1 MISFKHWCQISII
14 YQHLNSVT
22 NIQNLCHDWLILIVK
37 MQISIFL
44 VDDIGSCERVS
55 CECDMAFV
63 SDLSRV
69 YFHQDHSNGQIKN
82 TGMIRKNFSSKV
94 IHML

>member
-1 MISFKHWCQISII
+1 
-14 YQHLNSVT
+14 
-22 NIQNLCHDWLILIVK
+22 
-37 MQISIFL
+37 MQVLKIFL
-44 VDDIGSCERVS
+44 VDDIGSCGRVS

-82 TGMIRKNFSSKV
+82 TGMILKSCSSKV
-94 IHML
+94 IQMFTYIIKSDLPNGVFWLVFKILLRI